1 MKPTK
6 IGIYGAG
13 GFGREVAWLTM
24 SCNKKLEKYKV
35 AFFISDILE
44 EQGEMINNIPVYSLE
59 DAYKRCPT
67 AKVIRAI
74 GNPKASEK
82 AMLKAKKI
90 GFGSEAIIHPRV
102 EISEHV
108 QIGKGTI
115 ICAGNIIT
123 TNITIG
129 KHVQINLDCTIGHDS
144 ILGDFTTLSPGVHIS
159 GWVHMGKRVYIGTG
173 AVIINGTPQSP
184 ITIGDDV
191 IIGAGACVSKSIP
204 SGQKVAGV
212 PAKPIH

>member
-1 MKPTK
+1 MKPRE

-24 SCNKKLEKYKV
+24 SCNKKIEIYKV
-35 AFFISDILE
+35 VFFISDILE
-44 EQGEMINNIPVYSLE
+44 EQGKLINKVPVYSLE
-59 DAYKRCPT
+59 DAYKRHPT
-67 AKVIRAI
+67 AKVVRAI
-74 GNPKASEK
+74 GNPNVSEK
-82 AMLKAKKI
+82 VMLNAKEK
-90 GFGSEAIIHPRV
+90 GFDSEIIIHPNV
-102 EISEHV
+102 EISEYV
-108 QIGKGTI
+108 QIGNGTI

-144 ILGDFTTLSPGVHIS
+144 ILGDFTTISPGVHIS

-173 AVIINGTPQSP
+173 AEIIAGSPQNP

-191 IIGAGACVSKSIP
+191 IIGAGACVTKSITP
-204 SGQKVAGV
+204 GLKVVGV
-212 PAKPIH
+212 PARPIR

>member
-13 GFGREVAWLTM
+13 GFGREVAWLTV
-24 SCNKKLEKYKV
+24 SCNKKLQKYKV
-35 AFFISDILE
+35 ACFISDILE
-44 EQGEMINNIPVYSLE
+44 EQGEVINNRPVYSLE
-59 DAYKRCPT
+59 DAYKRYPT
-67 AKVIRAI
+67 ASVVRAI
-74 GNPKASEK
+74 GNPIAGEK
-82 AMLKAKKI
+82 AMLKAKKK
-90 GFGSEAIIHPRV
+90 GFGSEVIIHPNV

-123 TNITIG
+123 TNIIIG
-129 KHVQINLDCTIGHDS
+129 DHVQINLDCTIGHDS

-173 AVIINGTPQSP
+173 AVIINGTPQNP
-184 ITIGDDV
+184 IKIGDDV
-191 IIGAGACVSKSIP
+191 VIGAGACVLKSIAP
-204 SGQKVAGV
+204 RVKVFGV
-212 PAKPIH
+212 PAKPMQ